1 MTSDA
6 PKQRSDVLELMTMT
20 WPQVEA
26 CLGHSRGVIV
36 PIGSIEQHG
45 SAGLLGTDAI
55 CAEAVARRAAGAA
68 QAILAPTVSLGMAQ
82 FNLGFP
88 GTLSLRPSTLTA
100 VIFDYIASLEIMA
113 SHTFMW

>member
-1 MTSDA
+1 MRPGFTTSAFDAGARAARSKGLMTSDA

-82 FNLGFP
+82 FNLG
-88 GTLSLRPSTLTA
+88 
-100 VIFDYIASLEIMA
+100 
-113 SHTFMW
+113 

>member
-1 MTSDA
+1 MTSNG
-6 PKQRSDVLELMTMT
+6 PEQRSDVLELMTMT

-26 CLGHSRGVIV
+26 YLGHSRGIIV

-45 SAGLLGTDAI
+45 SAGFLGTPAI
-55 CAEAVARRAAGAA
+55 CAEDVALGASGTA
-68 QAILAPTVSLGMAQ
+68 RAILPPTVSLGMAQ

-100 VIFDYIASLEIMA
+100 VIFDYI
-113 SHTFMW
+113 